1 MYCKCP
7 CYPRVERTGLQRTG
21 LIISHSISA
30 TKNIKGSHMRVT
42 LVALLVALGGAPLT
56 AAATDQVDVTKANI
70 ALMRT
75 R

>member
-1 MYCKCP
+1 
-7 CYPRVERTGLQRTG
+7 
-21 LIISHSISA
+21 
-30 TKNIKGSHMRVT
+30 MRVT